1 LVLRSRG
8 TIAVAIAFVVPLVV
22 LLSSIRTSVGFWDTG
37 DLQTV
42 AWIAGIPYPTGY
54 PGYVLAGW
62 LWTHVLPIGE
72 VAARLNALS
81 AVAIAAGAA
90 VVAVLALELDVDP
103 LFATLSGWSFAFAR
117 VVWER
122 GTYADVHPLGFALV
136 LGALALGLRWS
147 RGGRPRTL
155 VAAILCA
162 ALALAVDDTVVLVL
176 PGALLVGLG
185 RGWPLRATALAI
197 LGGVVMVGAVYAYL
211 PLRSAYVVRHGLDPT
226 LALGVPPGRPYW
238 DDHDPRTPD
247 GFRALVTGD
256 EWSPQFTVARILSP
270 HEFANAYDRYGQE
283 LLEAEP
289 MGLFAAAA
297 IGVCFVLA
305 DFPLIGVGLIV
316 ATVVPALFG
325 ASYQAEADPERYV
338 LGLYAL
344 SALGLAVVADR
355 TARAFGRDVPELA
368 RFVVAGLLG
377 LGLVHDV
384 LASGSIWAAR
394 ADHKGAELSA
404 QVVASTH
411 DDALVVASWN
421 LAAPLAYRDYVQ
433 HRFGARV
440 LLCALPEEH
449 LHEYR
454 RWMHDRQVVIVA
466 LSDPDLPGLRTR
478 LLGTSGDELIY
489 EVLP

>member
-1 LVLRSRG
+1 M
-8 TIAVAIAFVVPLVV
+8 AIAFVVPLVV

-62 LWTHVLPIGE
+62 LWTHVVPIGE

-81 AVAIAAGAA
+81 ALAIAAGAA

-136 LGALALGLRWS
+136 LGALALGLRWN

-162 ALALAVDDTVVLVL
+162 ALALAIDDTVVLVL

-185 RGWPLRATALAI
+185 RRWPLRSTALAI

-226 LALGVPPGRPYW
+226 LALGVPPGRPFW
-238 DDHDPRTPD
+238 DDHDPRTPA
-247 GFRALVTGD
+247 GFRSLVTGD
-256 EWSPQFTVARILSP
+256 EWNPGFTLARIVSP
-270 HEFANAYDRYGQE
+270 DEFANAYDRYGEQ
-283 LLEAEP
+283 LLDAEP
-289 MGLFAAAA
+289 MGLFAAAV

-305 DFPLIGVGLIV
+305 DFPLIGVGLVV
-316 ATVVPALFG
+316 ATVIPALFG

-344 SALGLAVVADR
+344 TALGLAVVADR
-355 TARAFGRDVPELA
+355 TARAFGRDLPGLA
-368 RFVVAGLLG
+368 QFVIAGLLG
-377 LGLVHDV
+377 LGLVHDG
-384 LASGSIWAAR
+384 LASGDIWAAR
-394 ADHKGAELSA
+394 HDSKAADLGAR
-404 QVVASTH
+404 VVASTH
-411 DDALVVASWN
+411 DDALIVAAWN
-421 LAAPLAYRDYVQ
+421 FATPLAYRDYVE
-433 HRFGARV
+433 HRFGDRV

-454 RWMHDRQVVIVA
+454 RWMRSRQVVIVA
-466 LSDPDLPGLRTR
+466 LSDPDLPGFRTR

-489 EVLP
+489 EVVP